1 MGLGISKLLV
11 AALLGSSAFMQPA
24 VLSGNAQRIVSQSKR
39 KNITSTMFDEF
50 GGYGGSGFSYPKRMG
65 WSKNRMAKRMAMKAR
80 NQKRNRRAH
89 KGGA

>member
-65 WSKNRMAKRMAMKAR
+65 WSNRMAKRMAMKAR